1 MRLRTFA
8 LVGCVGALALGAAAC
23 GDDDNDSGGSTGS
36 SGAGT
41 STSSSGDSGGGGAT
55 VNLYSSLP
63 LQGAS
68 KDQTNAMVQGIQLAL
83 KEAGNKA
90 GDVTINYESLDDS
103 TAQAGNWDPGQT
115 AQNARKVAQDD
126 KAVGYIGEFNSG
138 ASAVSIPILNEGG
151 IPQVSPAN
159 TYVGLTTDEPGS
171 EKGEPA
177 KYYPTGQ
184 RTYLRI
190 VPRDTVQSA
199 ALLTLMKQDGCTK
212 VAIANDKET
221 YGAGLARLMEI
232 QAKDIGVTISS
243 NEGIDKSAPNFR
255 SFASKMSSDGADC
268 FVFSGV
274 TANGAVQIY
283 KDVSAAIPNAKLYGP
298 DGVCESGFTN
308 PSKGGIPKDVG
319 AKFKC
324 SVATLDLQ
332 SYPGG
337 QEFLDAFQAE
347 YGSENP
353 DPYAIYGYEAAKLF
367 IDTLAGLGD
376 KATDKTAVL
385 QALFD
390 TKDRESA
397 LGTYSFDENGDT
409 TLTDYGIYEVGDDG
423 NPVFA
428 DAVKAEGAS

>member
-1 MRLRTFA
+1 VRLRFIA
-8 LVGCVGALALGAAAC
+8 VAGCVGALAFGVAAC
-23 GDDDNDSGGSTGS
+23 GDDDDNGGGGGGASTGS
-36 SGAGT
+36 AT
-41 STSSSGDSGGGGAT
+41 ASGGGGET
-55 VNLYSSLP
+55 VKIYSSLP

-68 KDQTNAMVQGIQLAL
+68 KDQTAAMVQGIELAL
-83 KEAGNKA
+83 EEAGGKA
-90 GDVTINYESLDDS
+90 GDVTVEYESLDDS
-103 TAQAGNWDPGQT
+103 TAQAGNWDPAQT

-126 KAVGYIGEFNSG
+126 KAIGYIGEFNSG
-138 ASAVSIPILNEGG
+138 ASAISIPIINESGV
-151 IPQVSPAN
+151 PQVSPAN

-171 EKGEPA
+171 EQGEPA
-177 KYYPTGQ
+177 KYYPTGN

-199 ALLTLMKQDGCTK
+199 ALLTQMKDDGCTK

-232 QAKDIGVTISS
+232 QAKDIGVDIAS
-243 NEGIDKSAPNFR
+243 NEGIDKAAANFR
-255 SFASKMSSDGADC
+255 SFAADMKSQGADC
-268 FVFSGV
+268 FVFAGV

-283 KDVSAAIPNAKLYGP
+283 KDVAAALPEAQLYGP

-308 PSKGGIPKDVG
+308 PSKGGIPKSI
-319 AKFKC
+319 APRFKC

-337 QEFLDAFQAE
+337 QEFLDAFSAK

-353 DPYAIYGYEAAKLF
+353 DPYAIYGYEAMKLF
-367 IDTLAGLGD
+367 LDTLAELGD
-376 KATDKTAVL
+376 QATDRQAVL

-390 TKDRESA
+390 TKDRDSV

-409 TLTDYGIYEVGDDG
+409 TLTSYGIYEVGDDG

-428 DAVKAEGAS
+428 SAVEAQTAQ

>member
-8 LVGCVGALALGAAAC
+8 LVGCVGTLALGAAAC
-23 GDDDNDSGGSTGS
+23 GSDSNDSGGSTG
-36 SGAGT
+36 AGT
-41 STSSSGDSGGGGAT
+41 STSGGGGGAT
-55 VNLYSSLP
+55 VDLYSSLP

-68 KDQTNAMVQGIQLAL
+68 KDQTNAMVQGIKLAL
-83 KEAGNKA
+83 KEANNKA

-138 ASAVSIPILNEGG
+138 ASAVSIPILNEGN

-232 QAKDIGVTISS
+232 QAKDIGVDITS

-255 SFASKMSSDGADC
+255 SYASKIKGEGADC
-268 FVFSGV
+268 FVFAGV

-283 KDVSAAIPNAKLYGP
+283 KDVSAAIPNGKLYGP

-308 PSKGGIPKDVG
+308 PSKGGVPKSVG

-324 SVATLDLQ
+324 TVATLDLQ

-337 QEFLDAFQAE
+337 QEFLDSFKQE
-347 YGSENP
+347 YGGQSP

-367 IDTLAGLGD
+367 IDTLSGLGD

-390 TKDRESA
+390 TKDRDSA

-423 NPVFA
+423 NPAFA
-428 DAVKAEGAS
+428 DAIKAQAN